1 MPVMENVT
9 TFIPR
14 NFSYSNEDALEVVN
28 IRFRNIYMY
37 DTVIHAIFLVIGF
50 FGNVAIIYMYS
61 FKINKSRDDR
71 HYILSLAYVDAMLCV
86 FCSTFVFTKNLNPL
100 HYPSDEACKFLTFC
114 SNILFFTSLL
124 ILIAICIHRYRH
136 ICLSMA
142 DTMATK
148 TKYTVIGISLAV
160 SVVFTLPKL
169 IYYKVIHIKLSDG
182 TIGRVCS
189 SDMTIPGSEVLVSGL
204 TVLLIII
211 SALGSIVMTVLYCL
225 VARVIYKQIKQFKG
239 MRIQKVRFRNLYGN
253 LRASIINAFER
264 ENASRRSSYDRPMVK
279 LESVAEENQLEILQ
293 PEVSVGFQEVP
304 KCDKGTLR
312 KNPSRNRSK
321 SKTKSLAV
329 YLSANRKARRSSLM
343 FFAVTAVTVLSYI
356 PKWTYALL
364 DAKDPSRWFQ
374 MPLVTFHFLVFLR
387 SLSVLGFLTH
397 PWIYVYYDKALQKE
411 IKKIIRRG
419 SGYEDSNSF

>member
-1 MPVMENVT
+1 MENVT

-100 HYPSDEACKFLTFC
+100 HYPNDEACKFLTFC

-279 LESVAEENQLEILQ
+279 LESVTEENQLEILQ

-364 DAKDPSRWFQ
+364 DAKDPRD
-374 MPLVTFHFLVFLR
+374 
-387 SLSVLGFLTH
+387 GFKC
-397 PWIYVYYDKALQKE
+397 P
-411 IKKIIRRG
+411 
-419 SGYEDSNSF
+419 